1 MQQLLGRY
9 KHINTLQN
17 LKASNKS
24 EFVAVLGRRRVGK
37 TFLVR
42 QVYKDDMLF
51 QLTGLANA
59 PLKWQLDNVQNAL
72 TKYDPQF
79 TKVKSGFTWFDA
91 FEAIMLLTE
100 KSKQHK
106 KIIFLDELPWLDTPN
121 SGFLIALEHFWN
133 SWASARTDIVLVV
146 CGSAAAWMIK
156 KLLNNKGGL
165 HNRIT
170 KRVILEPFNLAE
182 TKLFLQSKGAVY
194 EHFHIAQLYM
204 ALGGVPY
211 YLDLIATNKSA
222 AQNIN
227 DLFFSTDAELR
238 GEYHALYDSLFKKSH
253 DHKAI
258 VEALATKAIGLSREE
273 IIKLAKLQDGGG
285 TSIML
290 TELEQC
296 GFIRKYQNFGKSKR
310 DQLYQLVDFF
320 SLFYLKFVHHNFM
333 QDTGQWLFSIDSPQI
348 KAWSGYAFEMLCLH
362 HINAIKLKLGIAGVQ
377 ANVSSWYGATKT
389 KKAQIDLLIDRKD
402 GIINI
407 CEMKFSI
414 NDYTITKKYA
424 DDLLGKIS
432 VFKQA
437 SNTRKTIMLTMVTA
451 FGLTNNLYSSTL
463 VQNNI
468 VLNDLFKEDL

>member
-1 MQQLLGRY
+1 MQQLVGRY
-9 KHINTLQN
+9 KHIDTLQK
-17 LKASNKS
+17 LRASNKS

-37 TFLVR
+37 TFLIR
-42 QVYKDDMLF
+42 HVYKDDMLF
-51 QLTGLANA
+51 QLTGLAKA
-59 PLKWQLDNVQNAL
+59 TLKWQLDNFQSAL
-72 TKYDPQF
+72 LKHNPRF
-79 TKVKSGFTWFDA
+79 KKVKSGFTWFDA
-91 FEAIMLLTE
+91 FEQIIQLAE
-100 KSKQHK
+100 KSIQK
-106 KIIFLDELPWLDTPN
+106 KKVIFLDELPWLDTPN

-133 SWASARTDIVLVV
+133 SWASPRTDIVLVV

-156 KLLNNKGGL
+156 KILNDKGGL

-170 KRVILEPFNLAE
+170 KRIILQPFTLAE

-211 YLDLIATNKSA
+211 YLDMVAINKSA

-227 DLFFSTDAELR
+227 DLFFANDAELR

-253 DHKAI
+253 EHKAI
-258 VEALATKAIGLSREE
+258 IEALATKGIGLSREE
-273 IIKLAKLQDGGG
+273 IIKLAKVQDGGG
-285 TSIML
+285 TSTML

-296 GFIRKYQNFGKSKR
+296 GFIRKYQNFGKTKR

-320 SLFYLKFVHHNFM
+320 SLFYLKFVHHNFN
-333 QDTGQWLFSIDSPQI
+333 QDKGQWLFSIDSPQI

-362 HINAIKLKLGIAGVQ
+362 HIDAIKTKLGIAGVR
-377 ANVSSWYGATKT
+377 ANVSSWYGISKT

-414 NDYTITKKYA
+414 NDFTITKKYA
-424 DDLLGKIS
+424 DELLNKIA
-432 VFKQA
+432 VFKDA
-437 SNTRKTIMLTMVTA
+437 TNTRKTIMLTMVTA
-451 FGLTNNLYSSTL
+451 HGVASNLYSNTM
-463 VQNNI
+463 VQSNV
-468 VLNDLFKEDL
+468 VLNDFFRDER